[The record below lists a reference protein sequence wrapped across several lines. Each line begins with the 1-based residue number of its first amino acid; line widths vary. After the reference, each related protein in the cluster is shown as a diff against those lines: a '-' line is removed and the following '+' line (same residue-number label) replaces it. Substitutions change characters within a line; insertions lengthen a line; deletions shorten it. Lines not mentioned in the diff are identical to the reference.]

1 MALND
6 QSAASLLTAISQVG
20 FPIVLTG
27 YLLIRFEKKLETLT
41 ESILKLTE
49 VISRNKGEDHHGK

>member
-1 MALND
+1 MEESQTLTY
-6 QSAASLLTAISQVG
+6 LLTAVSQVG

-41 ESILKLTE
+41 ESILRLTE
-49 VISRNKGEDHHGK
+49 VIKKNSSEDSHGK

>member
-1 MALND
+1 MMDDPSL
-6 QSAASLLTAISQVG
+6 SYLLTAVSQVG

-41 ESILKLTE
+41 ESILNLTE
-49 VISRNKGEDHHGK
+49 VIHKKMSEDSNGK